1 MRQNMEELQA
11 TQEESARREL
21 EMREILEAINNSVG
35 NIEFDLF
42 GVIQNVNERY
52 AQFLGLKEEDL
63 IGREHRNL
71 LKLTH
76 KQDMLYREM
85 WEGFTSGS
93 SVEMDLC
100 YPTSYGDVW
109 LRETYT
115 PLKDASG
122 EYKKVLSLSVDISDN
137 KTKDRAIH
145 AYRRELDEQGENLK
159 NIIDQLNTHKSE
171 SELREN
177 ELLKESEAT
186 EEENRVQIES
196 MKLLIEDLEEKIRKL
211 TAGKS

>member
-1 MRQNMEELQA
+1 
-11 TQEESARREL
+11 
-21 EMREILEAINNSVG
+21 
-35 NIEFDLF
+35 
-42 GVIQNVNERY
+42 
-52 AQFLGLKEEDL
+52 
-63 IGREHRNL
+63 
-71 LKLTH
+71 
-76 KQDMLYREM
+76 MLYCVKCGR
-85 WEGFTSGS
+85 FYFGS